1 MIATMVLICVAEIEL
16 ACCRSCT
23 VASYCDAFSA
33 NAPLLVSTHASKVPK
48 TDAGA
53 IADRGRPPGRA
64 SEQCN
69 ELMIG
74 KIVHS

>member
-1 MIATMVLICVAEIEL
+1 MIATMVFICVAEIEL
-16 ACCRSCT
+16 ACCRDCM
-23 VASYCDAFSA
+23 VASYCDVFSA
-33 NAPLLVSTHASKVPK
+33 NVSLLVSAHASKAPK

-53 IADRGRPPGRA
+53 MADRGRPPGRA